1 MSHPPLSAPVQ
12 RLAALTGQSPE
23 SVILDLLEMI
33 GQPASL
39 ANPPVINLDQLAQ
52 LIGKTPKSILA
63 DRSRAPHRVPP
74 ACTAPGTRTPLWI
87 TAEVV
92 AWVAQHREPADRMHK
107 TIAPVEPGSRRRGRP
122 KKAEQIARRE
132 PASAAKGA
140 GK

>member
-1 MSHPPLSAPVQ
+1 MSRTPLSAPVQ
-12 RLAALTGQSPE
+12 RLAALTCQSPE
-23 SVILDLLEMI
+23 AVIVDLLEML
-33 GQPASL
+33 GQSASL
-39 ANPPVINLDQLAQ
+39 VSPPVINLDQLAQ
-52 LIGKTPKSILA
+52 LIGKSPKSILA

-92 AWVAQHREPADRMHK
+92 DWVARHREPADRPHK

-122 KKAEQIARRE
+122 TKAEQIARRDT
-132 PASAAKGA
+132 ASMGV